1 MHVEEQ
7 TQSRQSERS
16 APEGDGSLDAAAA
29 ALAARMEPEQ
39 GDTQSEPEAEDTA
52 AEEATDT
59 EAEQADPEAEA
70 EDAETVEVEI
80 EGVKLQLPAEEA
92 AKVQK
97 AALRQADYSRKMN
110 EVSDKGKEYER
121 LTAQAKQLAE
131 GAEKYAEVLA
141 ESRLLD
147 AQIKQYEAVNWQ
159 QLRQE
164 NPAEFAAMAA
174 ELQALR
180 LSKQDAQSK
189 AQAVSR
195 ELEEAK
201 GKDLHEKRAA
211 MLKALEKDLPGWGD
225 ELGAQ
230 ITQYAVSHGWTVES
244 LTQLT
249 DPQVVI
255 ALDKARKFDNIEKG
269 KADALKK
276 AKAAPQVLKPGAPKP
291 RTDAHSE
298 AVSRLKKSN
307 SVDDAAAAFLAK
319 MR

>member
-7 TQSRQSERS
+7 TQSQQSEES
-16 APEGDGSLDAAAA
+16 APVGDGSLDAAAA
-29 ALAARMEPEQ
+29 ALAARMEPQQ
-39 GDTQSEPEAEDTA
+39 GAQSEPEAEDTA
-52 AEEATDT
+52 ADEATDT
-59 EAEQADPEAEA
+59 EAEEADPEADA

-80 EGVKLQLPAEEA
+80 EGVKLLLPADEA

-97 AALRQADYSRKMN
+97 AALRQSDYSRKMN

-121 LTAQAKQLAE
+121 LTAEAQKLAE

-141 ESRLLD
+141 ETRLLD
-147 AQIKQYEAVNWQ
+147 SQIKQYEAINWQ
-159 QLRQE
+159 ELRRD
-164 NPAEFAAMAA
+164 NPAEFAALAA

-180 LSKQDAQSK
+180 VSRQDAQAK
-189 AQAVSR
+189 AHGVFR

-201 GKDLHEKRAA
+201 GKGLQEQRAA
-211 MLKALEKDLPGWGD
+211 MLKTLEKELPGWGD

-230 ITQYAVSHGWTVES
+230 ITDYAVKTGWKVED
-244 LTQLT
+244 LTRLT
-249 DPQVVI
+249 DPRVVI

-307 SVDDAAAAFLAK
+307 SVDDAAAAFLAR